1 MCFTAKQSVSESA
14 RLAQCVGDSRDLLRK
29 ILVDS
34 HRQVASLQSPTIVVD
49 AQANH
54 VDHVN
59 GMLAANAQSPS
70 QLDNMPTERQFALMS
85 QTIVDG
91 FHKTFVSA
99 FHAFYPSRHL
109 KWNCLCDLLNIL
121 EPVSMVTQC
130 CTIISLNDVVS
141 F

>member
-1 MCFTAKQSVSESA
+1 MSESA

-29 ILVDS
+29 ILVDN
-34 HRQVASLQSPTIVVD
+34 HRQVASLHSPTIVVD

-85 QTIVDG
+85 QTIVDEC
-91 FHKTFVSA
+91 HKTFVSA
-99 FHAFYPSRHL
+99 FHAFCSSRHL

-121 EPVSMVTQC
+121 EPVGVVIQY
-130 CTIISLNDVVS
+130 CTIILLSDVVS